1 MKYTR
6 RDFIKGGAALA
17 VGFSAAAQTS
27 SLETFSDWIKAD
39 RTARKRGLAQ
49 CLQRIRDLE
58 PSIHAWVVVQPGQA
72 AGEGP
77 LAEIPFGVK
86 DIVETKGMATEY
98 GSPLY
103 KGRVGNEDA
112 AIIRE
117 LRSRGAVLLGKTVT
131 TAFAYRTPG
140 PTRNPR
146 NLEHTPGGSS
156 SGSAAA
162 VAAGMVPFTIGE
174 QTRGSILRPASFC
187 GVTGFKPTH
196 DLLSMEGVLR
206 LAKSL
211 DHSWLLHAHARGYAA
226 SKVSSVSESSR
237 PAS

>member
-103 KGRVGNEDA
+103 KGRVGNED
-112 AIIRE
+112 
-117 LRSRGAVLLGKTVT
+117 
-131 TAFAYRTPG
+131 TARV
-140 PTRNPR
+140 
-146 NLEHTPGGSS
+146 GS
-156 SGSAAA
+156 
-162 VAAGMVPFTIGE
+162 
-174 QTRGSILRPASFC
+174 
-187 GVTGFKPTH
+187 H
-196 DLLSMEGVLR
+196 
-206 LAKSL
+206 
-211 DHSWLLHAHARGYAA
+211 
-226 SKVSSVSESSR
+226 
-237 PAS
+237 